1 MHTFDATQVITRHFH
16 HRHHR
21 PHHRHTSTIGVWQ

>member
-1 MHTFDATQVITRHFH
+1 MFSPQSVGLIPGQSRHFH

-21 PHHRHTSTIGVWQ
+21 G